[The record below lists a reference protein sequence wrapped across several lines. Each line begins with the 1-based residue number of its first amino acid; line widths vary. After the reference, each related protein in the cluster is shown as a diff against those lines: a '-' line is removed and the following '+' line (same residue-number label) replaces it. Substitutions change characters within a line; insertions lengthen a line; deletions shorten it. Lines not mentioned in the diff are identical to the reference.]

1 LRNSVI
7 PAKAGIQRVYKNT
20 PAQPD
25 NKVLSATRVII
36 PAGFQLSL
44 E

>member
-1 LRNSVI
+1 LIPVI
-7 PAKAGIQRVYKNT
+7 PAQAGIQRTYNEA

-25 NKVLSATRVII
+25 NKVLSAARILIST
-36 PAGFQLSL
+36 GFQLSL